1 MIVHALVKLVG
12 VLCAL
17 LLINKYNFH
26 FNLFLLFFI
35 LATSFFIKFSIS
47 KLIFRLKFFFILTF
61 LLYVFNTPGEY
72 IVVWPYFSPSYE
84 GVVLGITQIMRL
96 INSVTI
102 ITMMIS
108 LINFQTLIE
117 TLYLLFKPL
126 KPFGIDAKSFAVR
139 LYLTMEYVKSFQSKR
154 RLHFNFN
161 DLSSLLL
168 NSNNKA
174 HRKHTY
180 IEIKEE
186 SINNSSLFLIF
197 LMVSVTFLFIFYL

>member
-108 LINFQTLIE
+108 LMNFQTLIE

-154 RLHFNFN
+154 RLNFNFN

>member
-72 IVVWPYFSPSYE
+72 IVIWPYFSPSYE

-108 LINFQTLIE
+108 LMNFQTLIE

>member
-108 LINFQTLIE
+108 LMNFQTLIE

-154 RLHFNFN
+154 RLKFNFN

-174 HRKHTY
+174 RRKHTY

-186 SINNSSLFLIF
+186 SINSSSLFLIF

>member
-108 LINFQTLIE
+108 LMNFQTLIE

-154 RLHFNFN
+154 RLKFNFN

-186 SINNSSLFLIF
+186 SINSSSLFLIF

>member
-108 LINFQTLIE
+108 LMNFQTLIE

-154 RLHFNFN
+154 RLNFNFN

-186 SINNSSLFLIF
+186 SINSSSLFLIF

>member
-108 LINFQTLIE
+108 FMNFQTLIE

-154 RLHFNFN
+154 RLQFNFN

>member
-108 LINFQTLIE
+108 LMNFQTLIE

>member
-47 KLIFRLKFFFILTF
+47 KLIFRLKFFFTLTF

-108 LINFQTLIE
+108 LMNFQTLIE